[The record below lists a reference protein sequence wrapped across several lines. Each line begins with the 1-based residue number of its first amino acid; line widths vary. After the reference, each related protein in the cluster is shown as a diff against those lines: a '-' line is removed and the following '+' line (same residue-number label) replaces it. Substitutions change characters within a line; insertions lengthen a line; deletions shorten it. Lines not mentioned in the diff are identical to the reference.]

1 MIEQFYFPM
10 KKKEMMMMKKFWILA
25 TLLLVLPALMLTVS
39 CAKKAVKKAP
49 VVAEVEEKAD
59 DTAKTGMSEAELKA
73 QAEERARLAA
83 LNRFENEHV
92 YFSYDSSALDG
103 AAQNT
108 LKLKADWLQENPDA
122 GILIEGHC
130 DERGTVEY
138 NLALGD
144 RRANSAKNFLTT
156 LGIDAA
162 RISTISYGEE
172 RPLDPG
178 ENEEAWAKNRRAQF
192 DVK

>member
-1 MIEQFYFPM
+1 
-10 KKKEMMMMKKFWILA
+10 MMKKFWILA
-25 TLLLVLPALMLTVS
+25 TLLLVLPALMFTVS

-144 RRANSAKNFLTT
+144 RRANSAKSFLTT
-156 LGIDAA
+156 LGIDAG